1 VKSFKF
7 LNLKAR
13 IPEFTLG
20 FLAFCLLWISATNLP
35 ATYNTKRALIQPP
48 QYLEKFSFGY
58 SEAIADT
65 LWIRAI
71 QDFDY
76 CENQIEK
83 NVCVNNSWLYHMLD
97 TVTNL
102 SPHFRIAYAA
112 GGLALTI
119 IITDVD
125 GATKIFEKGVRNFPK
140 DWPIIYRAAY
150 HYIYEVGNKE
160 RAAELLIQAGK
171 NGAPPW
177 VFALAGRLYSDNGQI
192 ELAEKLLEEM
202 ISEKQ
207 DDLVVNRLKE
217 KIASIKEKQQT
228 KSRK

>member
-1 VKSFKF
+1 MNF
-7 LNLKAR
+7 KAR
-13 IPEFTLG
+13 IPEFILG
-20 FLAFCLLWISATNLP
+20 ILAFFLLWISATNQP
-35 ATYNTKRALIQPP
+35 ISQTSKRALIRPP
-48 QYLEKFSFGY
+48 EYMDKFSFGFN
-58 SEAIADT
+58 EAIADS
-65 LWIRAI
+65 LWIRTI

-76 CENQIEK
+76 CESQTGK
-83 NVCVNNSWLYHMLD
+83 NICVNNSWLYHMLD
-97 TVTNL
+97 TITNL

-125 GATKIFEKGVRNFPK
+125 GATKIFEKGVKNFPK

-150 HYIYEVGNKE
+150 HYIYEVHNKE

-177 VFALAGRLYSDNGQI
+177 VYSLAGRMYSDNGQI

-202 ISEKQ
+202 INENHDSVIVQRLK
-207 DDLVVNRLKE
+207 DKISSLKE
-217 KIASIKEKQQT
+217 KLQT
-228 KSRK
+228 KKQK